1 MVAQGNS
8 ELDRSSV
15 LAQLLQ
21 MPALACAATV
31 SVESQKSDSLDIINV
46 NILHY
51 VTGYI
56 MRHFLIL
63 LQPECVGSCF
73 LRNRNPQLAGSHQF
87 LRC

>member
-8 ELDRSSV
+8 QLDRSSV

-21 MPALACAATV
+21 MPAPACAATV
-31 SVESQKSDSLDIINV
+31 SVESQNSLDIIKV

-56 MRHFLIL
+56 MRHFLML
-63 LQPECVGSCF
+63 LQPECVASYF
-73 LRNRNPQLAGSHQF
+73 LRNRNPQLAGSH
-87 LRC
+87 